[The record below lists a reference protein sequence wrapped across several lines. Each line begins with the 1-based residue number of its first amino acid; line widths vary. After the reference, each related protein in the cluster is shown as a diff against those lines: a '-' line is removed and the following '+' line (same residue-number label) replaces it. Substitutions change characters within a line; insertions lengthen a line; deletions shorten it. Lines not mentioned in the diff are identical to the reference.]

1 MLGSLPWISKLSLNS
16 PIGSWANLTAEPT
29 LVINASPT
37 RLLFRSSSFIRGIA
51 QYTSIM
57 RLGVLDVGSNT
68 VHLQIMDAHHGSA
81 PFAHQGFKEEIRL
94 AEFLT
99 PEGDLS
105 KEGLTSLVKTLMRI
119 KNLARDVQIDETL
132 AFATSAIREANNSDD
147 VLATVF
153 NETGIDLQVLSGEEE
168 ARFTFLAVRR
178 WVGWSAG
185 DVISLDIG
193 GGSLEIAVGD
203 DERAEATVSLPLGAS
218 RLTREYL
225 DSDPHTSKE
234 IKALETFVLDSVKRD
249 VPEDIMD
256 HIADHFVATSKTFRT
271 LARLGEHWFD
281 DNPKYL
287 QINSL
292 TKMIPKLQD
301 MSNKQRAELPG
312 VSQSRARQIV
322 AGAIVARTV
331 MEKLHINELEI
342 CPWALREG
350 IVLRWLDWMER

>member
-1 MLGSLPWISKLSLNS
+1 
-16 PIGSWANLTAEPT
+16 
-29 LVINASPT
+29 
-37 RLLFRSSSFIRGIA
+37 
-51 QYTSIM
+51 M

-68 VHLQIMDAHHGSA
+68 VHLQVVDAHPGARPSPATNQKVELRLHEYLNKEGEITAEGVALLEESIA
-81 PFAHQGFKEEIRL
+81 DAISHAKEFQTEEI
-94 AEFLT
+94 
-99 PEGDLS
+99 
-105 KEGLTSLVKTLMRI
+105 
-119 KNLARDVQIDETL
+119 L
-132 AFATSAIREANNSDD
+132 AFATSAIRDAKNGKDILDQINKKFE
-147 VLATVF
+147 
-153 NETGIDLQVLSGEEE
+153 IDLQVLSGDDE
-168 ARFTFLAVRR
+168 AQMAFLAVRR
-178 WVGWSAG
+178 WLGWSSG
-185 DVISLDIG
+185 RLLVLDIG

-203 DERAEATVSLPLGAS
+203 DERAEATISLPLGAS

-234 IKALETFVLDSVKRD
+234 IKALETFVYDAIKQSL
-249 VPEDIMD
+249 PEDISK

-271 LARLGEHWFD
+271 LARLGEHWFE

-287 QINSL
+287 KINSL

-322 AGAIVARTV
+322 AGAIVARNV
-331 MEKLHINELEI
+331 MERLHINELEI

>member
-1 MLGSLPWISKLSLNS
+1 
-16 PIGSWANLTAEPT
+16 
-29 LVINASPT
+29 
-37 RLLFRSSSFIRGIA
+37 
-51 QYTSIM
+51 M

-68 VHLQIMDAHHGSA
+68 VHLQVVDAHPGARPSPATNQKVELRLHEYLNKEGEITAEGVALLEESIA
-81 PFAHQGFKEEIRL
+81 DAISHAKDFQTEEI
-94 AEFLT
+94 
-99 PEGDLS
+99 
-105 KEGLTSLVKTLMRI
+105 
-119 KNLARDVQIDETL
+119 L
-132 AFATSAIREANNSDD
+132 AFATSAIRDAKNGKEILEQINKK
-147 VLATVF
+147 F
-153 NETGIDLQVLSGEEE
+153 EIDLQVLSGDDE
-168 ARFTFLAVRR
+168 AQMTFLAVRR
-178 WVGWSAG
+178 WLGWSSG
-185 DVISLDIG
+185 RLLVLDIG

-203 DERAEATVSLPLGAS
+203 DERAEATISLPLGAS

-234 IKALETFVLDSVKRD
+234 IKALETYVFEAIKVSL
-249 VPEDIMD
+249 PEDISK

-271 LARLGEHWFD
+271 LARLGEHWFE

-287 QINSL
+287 KINSL

>member
-1 MLGSLPWISKLSLNS
+1 
-16 PIGSWANLTAEPT
+16 
-29 LVINASPT
+29 
-37 RLLFRSSSFIRGIA
+37 
-51 QYTSIM
+51 M

-68 VHLQIMDAHHGSA
+68 VHLQVVDAHPGARPSPATNQKVELRLHEYLNKEGEITAEGVALLEESIA
-81 PFAHQGFKEEIRL
+81 DAISHAKEFQTEEI
-94 AEFLT
+94 
-99 PEGDLS
+99 
-105 KEGLTSLVKTLMRI
+105 
-119 KNLARDVQIDETL
+119 L
-132 AFATSAIREANNSDD
+132 AFATSAIRDAKNGKEILDQINKK
-147 VLATVF
+147 F
-153 NETGIDLQVLSGEEE
+153 EIDLQVLSGDDE
-168 ARFTFLAVRR
+168 AQMTFLAVRR
-178 WVGWSAG
+178 WLGWSSG
-185 DVISLDIG
+185 RLLVLDIG

-234 IKALETFVLDSVKRD
+234 IKALETFVYDAIKQSL
-249 VPEDIMD
+249 PEDISK

-271 LARLGEHWFD
+271 LARLGEHWFE

-287 QINSL
+287 KINSL
-292 TKMIPKLQD
+292 TKMIPKLQE

-331 MEKLHINELEI
+331 MERLHINELEI

>member
-1 MLGSLPWISKLSLNS
+1 
-16 PIGSWANLTAEPT
+16 
-29 LVINASPT
+29 
-37 RLLFRSSSFIRGIA
+37 
-51 QYTSIM
+51 M

-68 VHLQIMDAHHGSA
+68 VHLQVVDAHPGARPSPATNQKVELRLHEYLNKEGEITAEGVDLLETSIA
-81 PFAHQGFKEEIRL
+81 DAISHAAEFQTEEI
-94 AEFLT
+94 
-99 PEGDLS
+99 
-105 KEGLTSLVKTLMRI
+105 
-119 KNLARDVQIDETL
+119 L
-132 AFATSAIREANNSDD
+132 AFATSAIRDAKNGKDILDQINKKFE
-147 VLATVF
+147 
-153 NETGIDLQVLSGEEE
+153 IDLQVLSGDDE
-168 ARFTFLAVRR
+168 AQMTFLAVRR
-178 WVGWSAG
+178 WLGWSSG
-185 DVISLDIG
+185 RLLVLDIG

-225 DSDPHTSKE
+225 ESDPHTSKE
-234 IKALETFVLDSVKRD
+234 IKALETFVLDSVKQD

-287 QINSL
+287 KINSL
-292 TKMIPKLQD
+292 TKMIPRLQD
-301 MSNKQRAELPG
+301 MSNKERAELPG

-331 MEKLHINELEI
+331 MERLHINELEI

>member
-1 MLGSLPWISKLSLNS
+1 
-16 PIGSWANLTAEPT
+16 
-29 LVINASPT
+29 
-37 RLLFRSSSFIRGIA
+37 
-51 QYTSIM
+51 M

-68 VHLQIMDAHHGSA
+68 VHLQVVDAHPGARPSPATNQKVELRLHEYLNKEGEITAEGVALLEESIA
-81 PFAHQGFKEEIRL
+81 DAISHAKDFQTEEI
-94 AEFLT
+94 
-99 PEGDLS
+99 
-105 KEGLTSLVKTLMRI
+105 
-119 KNLARDVQIDETL
+119 L
-132 AFATSAIREANNSDD
+132 AFATSAIRDAKNGKEILDQINKK
-147 VLATVF
+147 F
-153 NETGIDLQVLSGEEE
+153 EIDLQVLSGDDE
-168 ARFTFLAVRR
+168 AQMTFLAVRR
-178 WVGWSAG
+178 WLGWSSG
-185 DVISLDIG
+185 RLLVLDIG

-203 DERAEATVSLPLGAS
+203 DERAEATISLPLGAS

-234 IKALETFVLDSVKRD
+234 IKALETYIFEAIKVSL
-249 VPEDIMD
+249 PEDISK

-271 LARLGEHWFD
+271 LARLGEHWFE

-287 QINSL
+287 KINSL

>member
-1 MLGSLPWISKLSLNS
+1 
-16 PIGSWANLTAEPT
+16 
-29 LVINASPT
+29 
-37 RLLFRSSSFIRGIA
+37 
-51 QYTSIM
+51 M

-68 VHLQIMDAHHGSA
+68 VHLQVVDAHPGARPSPATNQKVELRLHEYLNKEGEITAEGVALLEESIA
-81 PFAHQGFKEEIRL
+81 DAISHAKDFQTEEI
-94 AEFLT
+94 
-99 PEGDLS
+99 
-105 KEGLTSLVKTLMRI
+105 
-119 KNLARDVQIDETL
+119 L
-132 AFATSAIREANNSDD
+132 AFATSAIRDAKNGKEILDQINKK
-147 VLATVF
+147 F
-153 NETGIDLQVLSGEEE
+153 EIDLQVLSGDDE
-168 ARFTFLAVRR
+168 AQMTFLAVRR
-178 WVGWSAG
+178 WLGWSSG
-185 DVISLDIG
+185 RLLVLDIG

-203 DERAEATVSLPLGAS
+203 DERAEATISLPLGAS

-234 IKALETFVLDSVKRD
+234 IKVLETYVFEAIKVSL
-249 VPEDIMD
+249 PEDISK

-271 LARLGEHWFD
+271 LARLGEHWFE

-287 QINSL
+287 KINSL

-350 IVLRWLDWMER
+350 LVLRWLDWMER